1 MKLSRRT
8 NTIILWIVSIG
19 LLVGMVI
26 TFTPTLGALTGHG
39 RGQQSEPAL
48 FVNEEPITQ
57 VEVSQARQSSPM
69 FSMIREGP
77 VAEDLDLLL
86 TDRLIRQEIVRQAA
100 AQQRV
105 GNGEVRDELQA
116 FRERNGV
123 DGSQND
129 QAYLRLIGRA
139 GYTDQTFRDYLRQQ
153 LQTQKWQQ
161 EIVSGVEVS
170 DAEVEAYYEVNTDAY
185 QSEPR
190 VEARQIV
197 TEDRALAEELRERVQ
212 EGESFEAL
220 AREHSTRRAEQGGA
234 LGGEEPEPV
243 GRPAFP
249 SAVADAVFGMNGPG
263 LSEIVEVAGAFY
275 LVQVESSIPAES
287 RPLEEVRDQVRQ
299 DALEAKQQAAVE
311 ERIEALRSDAE
322 VRLAEG
328 SDLALDDAV
337 VARVGQSEI
346 HATDLVR
353 ATYTNPQIQQALSPE
368 TASLISDFFKPS
380 ILEQLVDRRLA
391 VRGASELDAT
401 FFGTDAQV
409 AQMALDYVA
418 RDAEATEEDIEAYY
432 QNNQDRY
439 TVAASAEVVRGTFE
453 DAEAARDFRTDV
465 LAGTDPME
473 AASEEAVE
481 DLGEVGPGDL
491 TSELDTALFET
502 DAFEP
507 LPDGERGVSDVL
519 VVERPAPSSD
529 EEGQADP
536 ESQDG
541 EEQETPD
548 SDEDTPAQD
557 DAAQDD
563 AGQEESAEG
572 EPAAE
577 EGQDADD
584 EAVAEG
590 DADAAPEQADAPPET
605 IDEYVVLVAA
615 RTPERVRPLE
625 EVRADVEQAVLAQE
639 RQRLQR
645 EWLEGLRE
653 DAEVEVLLE
662 SASQPRTAPS
672 IEGDQLP
679 GGEEAPETIEEVVPD
694 AGEDAAEDAGE
705 DAGDA
710 DGGGSVADPD
720 ATPQD
725 AEQDQ
730 E

>member
-1 MKLSRRT
+1 MKLNRRT

-19 LLVGMVI
+19 LLVGMII

-39 RGQQSEPAL
+39 QGQRSEPAL
-48 FVNEEPITQ
+48 FVNEEPVTQTQ
-57 VEVSQARQSSPM
+57 VAQARQSSAM

-77 VAEDLDLLL
+77 VASDLDLLL
-86 TDRLIRQEIVRQAA
+86 TDRLIRQEVIRQAA
-100 AQQRV
+100 ARQRV

-153 LQTQKWQQ
+153 LQTEKWRQ

-170 DAEVEAYYEVNTDAY
+170 DAEVEAYYDVNTEAY

-220 AREHSTRRAEQGGA
+220 AREHSTQRAEQGGA

-249 SAVADAVFGMNGPG
+249 SAVAGAVFGMNGQG

-275 LVQVESSIPAES
+275 LVQVESYVPAEA
-287 RPLEEVRDQVRQ
+287 RPLDEVRDQVRQ
-299 DALEAKQQAAVE
+299 DALQAKQQAALE
-311 ERIEALRSDAE
+311 ERVEALRRDAE

-328 SDLALDDAV
+328 SDLELDDPV
-337 VARVGQSEI
+337 VARVGESEI

-391 VRGASELDAT
+391 VQGMSELDAT

-409 AQMALDYVA
+409 AQLALNYVA
-418 RDAEATEEDIEAYY
+418 RDAEASEEDIEAYY

-453 DAEAARDFRTDV
+453 DVEVARAFRTDV

-473 AASEEAVE
+473 AAPEEAVE

-507 LPDGERGVSDVL
+507 IPDGERGVSDVL
-519 VVERPAPSSD
+519 VVERPAPTPE
-529 EEGQADP
+529 EEGRADP
-536 ESQDG
+536 ESTDPESQAG
-541 EEQETPD
+541 EAQETPD
-548 SDEDTPAQD
+548 GGEDAPAQD
-557 DAAQDD
+557 DAAQD
-563 AGQEESAEG
+563 EPAEG

-577 EGQDADD
+577 EGQDEDAGTDT
-584 EAVAEG
+584 
-590 DADAAPEQADAPPET
+590 DADADAPPET

-639 RQRLQR
+639 RQRMQR
-645 EWLEGLRE
+645 EWLDGLRE

-662 SASQPRTAPS
+662 SPSQPQSAPS
-672 IEGDQLP
+672 VEGDQFP
-679 GGEEAPETIEEVVPD
+679 GGEEAPETIEEVVPGAGQD
-694 AGEDAAEDAGE
+694 AGEEADGADGDGGVAEP
-705 DAGDA
+705 DA
-710 DGGGSVADPD
+710 DPQ
-720 ATPQD
+720 QD